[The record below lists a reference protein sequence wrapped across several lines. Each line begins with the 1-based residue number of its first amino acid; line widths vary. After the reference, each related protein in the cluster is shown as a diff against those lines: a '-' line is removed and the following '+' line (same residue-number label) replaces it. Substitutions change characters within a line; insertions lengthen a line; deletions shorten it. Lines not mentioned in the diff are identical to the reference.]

1 VNIDPNLSARLS
13 EIASD
18 IASISE
24 RLDEIS
30 FDVLRE
36 ASAEGRGR
44 PEVDKTLTQA
54 RRALEKARHLLE
66 RGS

>member
-24 RLDEIS
+24 KLDEIS

>member
-1 VNIDPNLSARLS
+1 MNIDPNLSARLS

-24 RLDEIS
+24 KLDEIS

-36 ASAEGRGR
+36 ASADGRGR

>member
-1 VNIDPNLSARLS
+1 MNIDPNLSARLS

-24 RLDEIS
+24 KLDEIS